1 MWLMQGWWLASQ
13 PRAVRIYVPVAVAV
27 AVLAAGWVALSAE
40 WTLGVMPRALGWS
53 ALAVGTSLVLRR
65 RVLGVPVEQAAQ
77 DVVGVWSIA
86 ALLIWGPAEAL
97 IVSVLAVVLW
107 TELARR
113 RWERYSKPWAKV
125 CIDFSGDLIS
135 ISCAAIVLGDHGG
148 WLWHMA
154 AALTYVVVN
163 PIVVLTCVCLAVRKS
178 PLAFLASWTTS
189 VMVLTELLVSVGM
202 AAAWRTSPLAA
213 IGLAWSVVLANAGMH
228 YMRLHELASTDART
242 GLMTAQTWHA
252 AVSRVLTR
260 TPVALLMGDLD
271 DFKAL
276 NDERGHLA
284 GDRVLANIGRLIGET
299 LRVGDLACRWG
310 GEEFLLAFPGM
321 TTTEA
326 GQVAERLRALI
337 AGSTQMAGVTISIGV
352 SSIPS
357 VPMDDA
363 GDMLTAG
370 VQVADTA
377 LYVAKAEGRNRVV
390 VGGLP
395 LAGASGSRAARG
407 D

>member
-1 MWLMQGWWLASQ
+1 MRGWWLATQ
-13 PRAVRIYVPVAVAV
+13 PRPVRIYVPLAVAV
-27 AVLAAGWVALSAE
+27 SLLLSLWVAVHAQWS
-40 WTLGVMPRALGWS
+40 WTVVGHAVGWS

-86 ALLIWGPAEAL
+86 ALLIWGPGEAL
-97 IVSVLAVVLW
+97 LVSVIAVVLW

-113 RWERYSKPWAKV
+113 RWERFSKPWAKV
-125 CIDFSGDLIS
+125 SIDFAGDLTS
-135 ISCAAIVLGDHGG
+135 ISCAALVLGTHGG
-148 WLWHMA
+148 WWWHML
-154 AALTYVVVN
+154 AALTYVIVN
-163 PIVVLTCVCLAVRKS
+163 PVVVLTAVCLAVRKS

-189 VMVLTELLVSVGM
+189 VMVLTEVLISVGM

-260 TPVALLMGDLD
+260 TPVAVLMGDLD
-271 DFKAL
+271 HFKAL

-284 GDRVLANIGRLIGET
+284 GDRVLENIGRLIGET

-310 GEEFLLAFPGM
+310 GEEFLLALPGM
-321 TTTEA
+321 TVNEA
-326 GQVAERLRALI
+326 AQVAERLRGLVESHP
-337 AGSTQMAGVTISIGV
+337 GTHGVTISIGV
-352 SSIPS
+352 SVVSS

-363 GDMLTAG
+363 PDALTQG
-370 VQVADTA
+370 VQEADTA
-377 LYVAKAEGRNRVV
+377 MYAAKASGRNRVM
-390 VGGLP
+390 
-395 LAGASGSRAARG
+395 LAPTPG
-407 D
+407 

>member
-40 WTLGVMPRALGWS
+40 WTLGVVPRALGWS

-97 IVSVLAVVLW
+97 IVSVLAVGLW

-321 TTTEA
+321 STTEA

-337 AGSTQMAGVTISIGV
+337 AGSKQMAGVTISIGV

-363 GDMLTAG
+363 GDVLTAG

-390 VGGLP
+390 VGGQP
-395 LAGASGSRAARG
+395 VAGASGSRAARG

>member
-377 LYVAKAEGRNRVV
+377 LYLAKAEGRNRVV
-390 VGGLP
+390 VGGQP
-395 LAGASGSRAARG
+395 VAGASGSRAARG